1 MIKEYTN
8 NVPAE
13 LRLCDDLNDVRLCY
27 DVMENTTDSVLL
39 MNFVQFHIFIAGI
52 YSCLLQPKALN
63 NQDQQLLS
71 LVQQHSLNQAL
82 KSCQLLIHGIHR
94 LAIVN
99 MSSCKFPYLLP
110 KTKVFNIIV
119 RQLPCNCKRVH
130 VPCFRCIDTID
141 FIA

>member
-27 DVMENTTDSVLL
+27 DVMEKTTDSVLL
-39 MNFVQFHIFIAGI
+39 MNFIQFHIFIAGI
-52 YSCLLQPKALN
+52 YSCLLQPKALT

-71 LVQQHSLNQAL
+71 LVQQHSLSQTL

-94 LAIVN
+94 LSIVN
-99 MSSCKFPYLLP
+99 MSSCKFSYLVP
-110 KTKVFNIIV
+110 EIKMPNIII
-119 RQLPCNCKRVH
+119 RQLPCNCKRVL
-130 VPCFRCIDTID
+130 VSCSRCINIIG